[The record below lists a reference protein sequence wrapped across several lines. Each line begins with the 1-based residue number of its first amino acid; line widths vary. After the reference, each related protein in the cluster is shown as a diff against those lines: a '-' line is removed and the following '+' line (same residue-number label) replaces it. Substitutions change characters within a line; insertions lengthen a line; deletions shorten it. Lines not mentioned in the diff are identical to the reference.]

1 MNTSRS
7 FASDRGEAHY
17 FHGRQEEI
25 GFVQDALK
33 SSQDDRKSHSILI
46 QGAPGVG
53 KSALLNELRERM
65 KHRCCVVKL
74 ELRMLSNMYQLES
87 AVLGKK
93 KYRKESQKV
102 QGNLKLVAG
111 KVNYERSEPTVSSIF
126 KKIQKPILLTLDE
139 AQMMRVG
146 HVKGDRETEKKA
158 HLFDELHNLQLKQG
172 LVFLIA
178 GLSHTRKVFKDF
190 EISRFSDDCVINLS
204 RLDQK
209 AEEDILRDYLVRG
222 AGVKPNHPNL
232 NDWVHQMSKE
242 TYQWA
247 HHISCYGQVAAQ
259 KIKKNRGVLSNEL
272 FSDILKESRRKKITY
287 YHGRFA
293 ELEAR
298 ERASIYHAFFEN
310 EHQESILDKS
320 KVELDFKNNPI
331 VKHPKQMFEELVS
344 RGVLQIRLDGF
355 YQIPIPSLRT
365 WMLQEYQNYLIIM
378 NQKPSV
384 KIQQMFDS
392 LKFNQANDRPPSIK
406 N

>member
-65 KHRCCVVKL
+65 KHRCRVVKL
-74 ELRMLSNMYQLES
+74 ELRMLSNMYQLER
-87 AVLGKK
+87 AVLGEK
-93 KYRKESQKV
+93 KYRKVSQEV

-126 KKIQKPILLTLDE
+126 KKIKKPILLTLDE

-259 KIKKNRGVLSNEL
+259 KINKNRGVLSNEL
-272 FSDILKESRRKKITY
+272 FSDILKESRRKKRNY
-287 YHGRFA
+287 YDGRFEGFNEA
-293 ELEAR
+293 ER
-298 ERASIYHAFFEN
+298 VSIFSAIFEN
-310 EHQESILDKS
+310 EVKENIVSGAQ
-320 KVELDFKNNPI
+320 VQLDFEKNPMI
-331 VKHPKQMFEELVS
+331 KHPEKAFQDVVS
-344 RGVLQIRLDGF
+344 RGILQPGRSGF

-365 WMLQEYQNYLIIM
+365 WMLQEYGSCLKMMDHQ
-378 NQKPSV
+378 PSV
-384 KIQQMFDS
+384 KIQRLLNS
-392 LKFNQANDRPPSIK
+392 LSDQTSS
-406 N
+406 